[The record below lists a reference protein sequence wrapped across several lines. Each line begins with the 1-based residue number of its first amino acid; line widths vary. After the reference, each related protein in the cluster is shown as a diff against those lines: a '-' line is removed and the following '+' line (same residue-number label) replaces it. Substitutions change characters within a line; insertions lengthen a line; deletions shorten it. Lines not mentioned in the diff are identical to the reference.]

1 MVDLPTEWQESEL
14 MFRNNGLLHH
24 IVIIV
29 VGLLSQAQC
38 WQTTSVHP
46 HVLRC
51 LSLLSLCALAQH
63 SVTRKMNFSTRA
75 CPAPVP
81 SATRAGRPASRRT
94 LIGHFWLKKSGFAQ
108 EACLTLKQQFLPPAY
123 KYVLQLAFLDL
134 YKTYNHIL
142 TTCRQM
148 LQI

>member
-1 MVDLPTEWQESEL
+1 MVHLPTEWQESEL

-51 LSLLSLCALAQH
+51 LSWLSLCALAQH

-108 EACLTLKQQFLPPAY
+108 EACFDAKATISATS
-123 KYVLQLAFLDL
+123 LQ
-134 YKTYNHIL
+134 ICV
-142 TTCRQM
+142 TTC
-148 LQI
+148 LSWSL